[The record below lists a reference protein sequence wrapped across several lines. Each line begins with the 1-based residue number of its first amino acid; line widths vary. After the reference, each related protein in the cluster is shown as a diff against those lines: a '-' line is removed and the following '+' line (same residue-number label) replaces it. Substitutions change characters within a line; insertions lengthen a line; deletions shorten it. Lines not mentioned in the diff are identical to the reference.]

1 LPSHS
6 QRPIS
11 RKRKKY
17 RHLGAYLGNLLK
29 TGRMAVKELLS
40 EHTLFRTHDLDDARD
55 QVARVFCPH
64 RLTTAAS
71 SGEVDAVHN
80 SVKLKDLSVNY
91 LDYGA
96 EVNITPG
103 ELNSFFLVQIPLSG
117 GGRVT
122 CGSQN
127 VESSTRVASVPSP
140 TEHLDMTWQAQSP
153 HLLIHLSR
161 ISVERRLEELMGRSL
176 SAPIRFDLAM
186 QMDDPGIRSWRRIVD
201 VLVQNFDSDVPEL
214 HECVQAEIESACL
227 TGLLT
232 AQPHNYSACLT
243 KAAEPAAPRSV
254 RKAMSLCEEK
264 TYDNLT
270 IGEMA
275 AHAGVSV
282 RSLQEGFRSY
292 VGLSP
297 TQYLREVKLR
307 GVHVELSQCENGD
320 RTVSEIAGGWGFT
333 HLGRFSHYYADRY
346 GELPSETLRGV

>member
-1 LPSHS
+1 M
-6 QRPIS
+6 
-11 RKRKKY
+11 
-17 RHLGAYLGNLLK
+17 K
-29 TGRMAVKELLS
+29 TGDMVVKELLS

-64 RLTTAAS
+64 RLTTAAA

-232 AQPHNYSACLT
+232 ALAT
-243 KAAEPAAPRSV
+243 
-254 RKAMSLCEEK
+254 
-264 TYDNLT
+264 
-270 IGEMA
+270 
-275 AHAGVSV
+275 
-282 RSLQEGFRSY
+282 
-292 VGLSP
+292 
-297 TQYLREVKLR
+297 
-307 GVHVELSQCENGD
+307 
-320 RTVSEIAGGWGFT
+320 
-333 HLGRFSHYYADRY
+333 
-346 GELPSETLRGV
+346 

>member
-1 LPSHS
+1 MGAHLPS
-6 QRPIS
+6 
-11 RKRKKY
+11 
-17 RHLGAYLGNLLK
+17 LLK
-29 TGRMAVKELLS
+29 HSGMAVKELLS
-40 EHTLFRTHDLDDARD
+40 EHTLFRTRDLDDARD

-64 RLTTAAS
+64 RLTTAS
-71 SGEVDAVHN
+71 TSGELNTVHN
-80 SVKLKDLSVNY
+80 SVKLKDLSLNY
-91 LDYGA
+91 LDYGT

-122 CGSQN
+122 FGSET
-127 VESSTRVASVPSP
+127 VESSTQVASIPSP

-161 ISVERRLEELMGRSL
+161 HSVETRLEELMGRSL
-176 SAPIRFDLAM
+176 SAPIQFDLAM
-186 QMDDPGIRSWRRIVD
+186 RMDDPGIRSWRRIVD
-201 VLVQNFDSDVPEL
+201 VLIQNFDSDVPEL
-214 HECVQAEIESACL
+214 HECVQSQIESACL

-243 KAAEPAAPRSV
+243 SIAEPAAPRSV
-254 RKAMSLCEEK
+254 RKVMSLCEEK
-264 TYDNLT
+264 TYDALT

-275 AHAGVSV
+275 SHAGVSV

-297 TQYLREVKLR
+297 TQYLREIRLR
-307 GVHVELSQCENGD
+307 RAHEELSQCANGD

-333 HLGRFSHYYADRY
+333 HMGRFSRYYADRY